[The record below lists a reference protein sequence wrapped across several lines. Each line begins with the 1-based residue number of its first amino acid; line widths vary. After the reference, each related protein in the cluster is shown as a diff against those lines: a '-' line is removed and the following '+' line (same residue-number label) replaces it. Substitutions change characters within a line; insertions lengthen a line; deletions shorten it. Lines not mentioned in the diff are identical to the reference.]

1 MTDIVIGPGFAAEI
15 EAAGLMGLAFS
26 WSAQGVTYGADL
38 TTQQRAAI
46 EAVVA
51 AHDPASLGK
60 PALIA
65 HAADAR
71 WRREVGGILVGT
83 VPVATDDR
91 SKTMVL
97 GARVAAAA
105 NPAWET
111 VWHGADGTA
120 AVESFSIQGLAH
132 GVPLATEAA
141 APLGQAGP
149 FMLEAGI
156 SSTARIAEAW
166 GLADASDVEQAEG
179 AVSSAKTARPQSATS
194 AMRDRV
200 ASFGKPSPK
209 RPAAAATDAEEGIG
223 KVINTALRAAGLLR

>member
-15 EAAGLMGLAFS
+15 EAAGLMGLPFS

-46 EAVVA
+46 ETVVA

-60 PALIA
+60 LALIA

-111 VWHGADGTA
+111 VWHGADGQTYPLNA
-120 AVESFSIQGLAH
+120 AAMIAISNAVEAH
-132 GVPLATEAA
+132 VNATFATFA
-141 APLGQAGP
+141 IVKADI
-149 FMLEAGI
+149 EAGEI
-156 SSTARIAEAW
+156 TTTAQI
-166 GLADASDVEQAEG
+166 DAAF
-179 AVSSAKTARPQSATS
+179 A
-194 AMRDRV
+194 
-200 ASFGKPSPK
+200 
-209 RPAAAATDAEEGIG
+209 
-223 KVINTALRAAGLLR
+223 